1 MTLHDSEV
9 LKVARAIQPHLAS
22 LFGDS
27 RDASAVTATLAELVR
42 KGDAGESVTFEVL
55 KLLSDNVAT
64 RTWAREL
71 LGVPATERAYEP
83 LIGTDQGVTVWRYHC
98 PEGDQAPWFRF
109 DRRDEIPVCPVH
121 GLPFT
126 LADAEA

>member
-1 MTLHDSEV
+1 MLRDSEV

-22 LFGDS
+22 LLGGN
-27 RDASAVTATLAELVR
+27 RDASAVAAALAELVR
-42 KGDAGESVTFEVL
+42 KGDAGESVSFEIL
-55 KLLSDNVAT
+55 ELLSDDAAT

-71 LGVPATERAYEP
+71 LKVPATERAYEP

-126 LADAEA
+126 LADADA